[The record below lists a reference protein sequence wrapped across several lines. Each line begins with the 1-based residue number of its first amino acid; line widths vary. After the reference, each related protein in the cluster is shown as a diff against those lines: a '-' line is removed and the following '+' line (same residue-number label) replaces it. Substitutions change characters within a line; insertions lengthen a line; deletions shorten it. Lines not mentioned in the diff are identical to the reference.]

1 MSAGYL
7 LIRQLTTCGAAM
19 KISPKPEL
27 LEWAVQRSG
36 KKDELGRRFPR
47 LPEWIDGSSQPT
59 VRQLEQFARAAAVP
73 FGYLL
78 LPTPPEEQL
87 SIPYFRTVDDL
98 STLAPN
104 PDLIDT
110 VHQMQ
115 QRQEW
120 LREYLIEQEA
130 EPLPFVRSVTLRDD
144 PIEVARRM
152 RVALDL
158 DDIWASQHPNWTL
171 ALRALQDRI
180 EHMGIFVAVNGVVA
194 NNTRRKLDPAD
205 FRGFVLVDEYAPLV
219 FVNGADGK
227 AAQMFTLAH
236 ELAHIWIGSSAAFD
250 LRQLRPAD
258 NTIEQ
263 FCNRVAAEFLVPEQK
278 LRQLWP
284 SVRQDDDPIQ
294 SVARHFKVSGVVA
307 ARRLRDLALIT
318 KSEFLDFYNA
328 WQADFRAEKAKKAEK
343 DGGDFY
349 KTQKARVGR
358 RFGEMVVR
366 ATKEGD
372 LLYSE
377 AYRLTGLYGEKFRR
391 YAQDTFKVSV

>member
-19 KISPKPEL
+19 KISLKPEL
-27 LEWAVQRSG
+27 LEWALQRSG
-36 KKDELGRRFPR
+36 KKGELERRFPR
-47 LPEWIDGSSQPT
+47 LSEWIDGSSQPT

-87 SIPYFRTVDDL
+87 TIPFFRTVDDRP
-98 STLAPN
+98 TFAPN

-110 VHQMQ
+110 VHHMQ

-120 LREYLIEQEA
+120 LREYLIDQEA
-130 EPLPFVRSVTLRDD
+130 EPLPFVRSATLRDD
-144 PIEVARRM
+144 PVDVAQRM
-152 RVALDL
+152 RVTLGL
-158 DDIWASQHPNWTL
+158 DDNWAAQYPTWTL

-180 EHMGIFVAVNGVVA
+180 EHIGIFITVNGIVA
-194 NNTRRKLDPAD
+194 NNTRRALDPAD

-250 LRQLRPAD
+250 LRELRPAD
-258 NTIEQ
+258 NAIEQ
-263 FCNRVAAEFLVPEQK
+263 FCNRVAAEFLVPERN

-284 SVRQDDDPIQ
+284 SVRQDIDPIQ
-294 SVARHFKVSGVVA
+294 AVARHFKVSSIVA
-307 ARRLRDLALIT
+307 ARRLHDLALIP
-318 KSEFLDFYNA
+318 KSEFLDFYGA
-328 WQADFRAEKAKKAEK
+328 WQAEYRAEKAKKSGK

-349 KTQKARVGR
+349 KTQNTRVGR
-358 RFGEMVVR
+358 RFGEIVVR

-391 YAQDTFKVSV
+391 YAQETFQVSV